1 MAANRSLPR
10 PIVWSVSAGI
20 LVACYLA
27 LIFPFARYLHQKPV
41 QEKLGVVPKAEFLQ
55 LVSADQK
62 QLVAEGLTLKV
73 LLYFGTLAEK
83 RNNELQLPPDYQA
96 MSRLLHAAVKLDPYN
111 MDDYYFAQS
120 ILVWDVKQIKI
131 ANALLEYGMKYR
143 TWDFYLPFFAGFNY
157 GYFLKDYPKAASNY
171 MRAAELSKN
180 PLFATLAGR
189 YLNDAGQSDLA
200 IAYLNTMVLSATN
213 PSIKKTLQVR
223 LEALKKARS
232 IEVAAA
238 AYAKAT
244 GIPAESV
251 EELVRQ
257 GYLPEVPRDPYGG
270 KFYLDPDGKVK
281 TTSNYASPVKKTK
294 SAPQ

>member
-1 MAANRSLPR
+1 MAGRRSLPQ
-10 PIVWSVSAGI
+10 PVVWSLSAGV
-20 LVACYLA
+20 LVTCYLA
-27 LIFPFARYLHQKPV
+27 LIFPFTRYLQQKPV

-62 QLVAEGLTLKV
+62 QLVAQGLTLKV
-73 LLYFGTLAEK
+73 LLYFGTLAE
-83 RNNELQLPPDYQA
+83 RRTNELQLPPDFQA

-120 ILVWDVKQIKI
+120 ILVWDVKQINV

-143 TWDFYLPFFAGFNY
+143 TWDWYLPFFAGFNY

-180 PLFATLAGR
+180 PLFVTLAGR

-200 IAYLNTMVLSATN
+200 IAYLTTMVQSATN
-213 PSIKKTLQVR
+213 PAIKKTLQVR
-223 LEALKKARS
+223 LRALKAARS

-238 AYAKAT
+238 KFSKDKGT
-244 GIPAESV
+244 PPASV

-257 GYLPEVPRDPYGG
+257 GYLSNLPRDPYGG
-270 KFYLDPDGKVK
+270 RFYLDPDGKVK
-281 TTSNYASPVKKTK
+281 TTSNYAAPGKTTK
-294 SAPQ
+294 AAPQ